1 MRGAF
6 VGAPSSFCWDR
17 HAASLTRAAAFA
29 SLSRRFCVPKAF
41 CNASTSMVS
50 PDLRR
55 ATFKPLSLDG
65 VTFCRW
71 SSVAASAVAAFRED
85 GTGAVLARRGPG
97 LLPRG
102 RSSYRNLGE
111 AQELGDVHLIITRGR
126 RGYGFVQRAARQPPF
141 HALRRLGRQARRDA
155 QTQAHHLLL
164 EVATWNHRRSEPPL

>member
-85 GTGAVLARRGPG
+85 GTGAVLGRGAVQGFWRAGGRPTETLAR
-97 LLPRG
+97 L
-102 RSSYRNLGE
+102 RSL
-111 AQELGDVHLIITRGR
+111 
-126 RGYGFVQRAARQPPF
+126 
-141 HALRRLGRQARRDA
+141 
-155 QTQAHHLLL
+155 
-164 EVATWNHRRSEPPL
+164 ATST